1 MPRKYKDIKE
11 IEELN
16 IFSSFTDVMSN
27 AFMILSF
34 LLLIAFF
41 YVLNLNKRLQSA
53 SPIIIDENSGKFQF
67 TSGSAELT
75 PQLKQYIVTEITP
88 AIDEIVKA
96 REIDFIQVIGH
107 TDGQVNNQ
115 FSNLDSNLEKVANG
129 HELVEI
135 LTPGSNSDLGLMRAL
150 SVVQELQ
157 KNPNLKNVE
166 LRAYS
171 AAQLYLPTG
180 ELSLPNRNSDA
191 SRRRIEIRFI
201 PPGQKQ

>member
-88 AIDEIVKA
+88 AIDKIIKA

-135 LTPGSNSDLGLMRAL
+135 LTPGSNTDLGLMRAL

-191 SRRRIEIRFI
+191 SRR
-201 PPGQKQ
+201 